1 MLISCL
7 LLYKGERKGLD
18 YCFVFLISFLSA
30 TILPLGSEGALL
42 YYASDTALSV
52 FWLWFWASVGNTLGS
67 LTNWLLG
74 LYLLCYEDRKWFPVK
89 AETRQKAE
97 RLFNRYGVFSL
108 LFTWLPVVGDGIA
121 LVSGILR
128 TSIWYFLP
136 LVFIGKAARYALIL
150 WGSTYFF

>member
-1 MLISCL
+1 MT
-7 LLYKGERKGLD
+7 

-42 YYASDTALSV
+42 YYASDTTLSV
-52 FWLWFWASVGNTLGS
+52 FWFWLWLWASIGNTLGS

-74 LYLLCYEDRKWFPVK
+74 LYLLRYEDRKWFPVQ

-97 RLFNRYGVFSL
+97 QLFNRYGVFSL

-136 LVFIGKAARYALIL
+136 LVLVGKAVRYALIL
-150 WGSTYFF
+150 WGQHLLFSGW

>member
-1 MLISCL
+1 MS
-7 LLYKGERKGLD
+7 

-42 YYASDTALSV
+42 YYASDIELSA
-52 FWLWFWASVGNTLGS
+52 FWLWFFASIGNTLGS

-74 LYLLCYEDRKWFPVK
+74 LYLLRYKNKKWFPVNTEIRK
-89 AETRQKAE
+89 KAE

-108 LFTWLPVVGDGIA
+108 LFAWLPVVGDGIA
-121 LVSGILR
+121 LVSGVLR

-136 LVFIGKAARYALIL
+136 LVLVGKAARYALIL
-150 WGSTYFF
+150 WGQHLLFSG